1 MKLSNSN
8 NNTTTSS
15 SNSNINSSNT
25 INSNDN
31 DNENLFEK
39 EGLLRKRS
47 GRMHRWSHRYFI
59 LNGPQ
64 LSYKIKKESDK
75 NRGSFDLVP
84 GCIVTEVLE
93 ESIGAIKGKKIFS
106 FWVVWPHDKREKEK
120 QAKKV
125 ILIPVLILTLILV
138 LILILTNR
146 IRKKRML

>member
-1 MKLSNSN
+1 MDARVYN
-8 NNTTTSS
+8 N
-15 SNSNINSSNT
+15 
-25 INSNDN
+25 NDN
-31 DNENLFEK
+31 DNDNNLSEK

-93 ESIGAIKGKKIFS
+93 ESIGTIKGKKIFS

-120 QAKKV
+120 QEKK
-125 ILIPVLILTLILV
+125 TLS
-138 LILILTNR
+138 NR
-146 IRKKRML
+146 YKIKTYISASNISKNKQQLNYTKLN

>member
-1 MKLSNSN
+1 MCTFAAVHTSTAITTTTTT
-8 NNTTTSS
+8 TTTSTTT
-15 SNSNINSSNT
+15 NNN
-25 INSNDN
+25 NDN
-31 DNENLFEK
+31 DNNLSEK

-93 ESIGAIKGKKIFS
+93 ESIGTIKGKKIFS

-120 QAKKV
+120 QEKKV
-125 ILIPVLILTLILV
+125 IPN
-138 LILILTNR
+138 TNTY
-146 IRKKRML
+146 